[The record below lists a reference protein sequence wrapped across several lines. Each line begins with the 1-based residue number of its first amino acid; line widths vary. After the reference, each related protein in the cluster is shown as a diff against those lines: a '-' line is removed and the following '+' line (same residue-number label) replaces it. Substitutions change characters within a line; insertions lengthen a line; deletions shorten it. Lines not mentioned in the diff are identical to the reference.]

1 MMTMV
6 LALMGPEVILPYL
19 YAAFVLMLGV
29 YGFLWWRKRNS
40 KGVSATSSPQ
50 SAAVPRDRPLNLAAA
65 FDRAPAGIG
74 FLGPEQQWVDVNK
87 RLLTVLGYT
96 KNELG
101 SLPMR
106 QLTHPE
112 DRKRE
117 ANLFADL
124 RTGKR
129 SAYIMSKR
137 VQRKGGEFR
146 NFRVHMLRCSETPQP
161 VFQCVLEDEGP
172 HGSQLETLC
181 AAMSD
186 DPQAAVLF
194 CDAGGSITRW
204 NSGAER
210 LFGYSEVEAVGMS
223 WARLHSGE
231 TKESL
236 VRMLSTAA
244 RDGYARTANMRRRN
258 DGSPLTVRS
267 VIVADM
273 VRGEATG
280 FLEVCHPDG
289 E

>member
-1 MMTMV
+1 MA
-6 LALMGPEVILPYL
+6 LALIGPEAILPYL
-19 YAAFVLMLGV
+19 YVAFVLMLGV
-29 YGFLWWRKRNS
+29 YGFLWWRKR
-40 KGVSATSSPQ
+40 KGAAGAAPSSPQ
-50 SAAVPRDRPLNLAAA
+50 SGAVPRDRPLNLANA
-65 FDRAPAGIG
+65 FDRAPVGIG

-96 KNELG
+96 KNELV

-124 RTGKR
+124 RAGKR
-129 SAYIMSKR
+129 SGYVLSKR
-137 VQRKGGEFR
+137 LQRKGGELR
-146 NFRVHMLRCSETPQP
+146 TFRVHMLRCSETPQP
-161 VFQCVLEDEGP
+161 VFQCILEEEGP
-172 HGSQLETLC
+172 HGSHLETLS

-186 DPQAAVLF
+186 ALEAAVLF
-194 CDAGGSITRW
+194 CDAGGTITRW
-204 NSGAER
+204 NAGAEK
-210 LFGYSEVEAVGMS
+210 LFGYPDVDAVGMS

-244 RDGYARTANMRRRN
+244 RDGFARTANMRRRN
-258 DGSPLTVRS
+258 DGSTVAVHS
-267 VIVADM
+267 VLVADM

-280 FLEVCHPDG
+280 FLEICHPDNG
-289 E
+289 